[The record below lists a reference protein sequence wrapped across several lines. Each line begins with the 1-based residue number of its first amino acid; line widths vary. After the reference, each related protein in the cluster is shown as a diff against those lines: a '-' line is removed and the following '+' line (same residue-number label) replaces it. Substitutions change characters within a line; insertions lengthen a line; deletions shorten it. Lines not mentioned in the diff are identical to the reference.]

1 MKTKLRSYGLFD
13 YFNIVLM
20 LFLGAICV
28 LPLLHVVALS
38 FSSSPAVL
46 SNQVYFWPVEFTTAA
61 YQRAFEDPQLL
72 KSFWVSIKRV
82 CLGVSIG
89 LFVTCMA
96 GYVLSK
102 GGGRDGIAGHKFF
115 IIFFIFALLFN
126 GGLIPTYLLI
136 TNMGLYNS
144 IWAIV
149 LPGLTN
155 VFYIILIMNFFST
168 LPKSLEESAFLDGA
182 NHFQVFYKI
191 YLPLSVPV
199 VATVGLFMVV
209 FEWNEFFAGQIYMK
223 ADNVPLSTFIKS
235 AITLPDFSTSDPE
248 ELQKLNFRSIS
259 SAQVVFAALPILAL
273 FPVLQK
279 FFTRGIV
286 IGGVKE

>member
-1 MKTKLRSYGLFD
+1 MKIKLKSLGLFD

-20 LFLGAICV
+20 LFIGLICL
-28 LPLLHVVALS
+28 LPLLHVVSLS
-38 FSSSPAVL
+38 FSSAPAVM
-46 SNQVYFWPVEFTTAA
+46 SNKVFFWPVDFTTAA
-61 YQRAFEDPQLL
+61 YERALEDPQLL
-72 KSFWVSIKRV
+72 KSFWISIKRV
-82 CLGVSIG
+82 GLGVSLGI
-89 LFVTCMA
+89 FVTCLA

-115 IIFFIFALLFN
+115 VVFFIIPLLFG

-136 TNMGLYNS
+136 TGMGLYNS

-155 VFYIILIMNFFST
+155 VFYIILVMSFFST

-182 NHFQVFYKI
+182 NHLQVFLKI
-191 YLPLSVPV
+191 YLPLSMPI
-199 VATVGLFMVV
+199 VATIGLFMVV
-209 FEWNEFFAGQIYMK
+209 FEWNEFFAGQIYMESN
-223 ADNVPLSTFIKS
+223 NVPLSTFIKS
-235 AITLPDFSTSDPE
+235 AITVPDFATSNSE
-248 ELQKLNFRSIS
+248 EIAKLNYRSINA
-259 SAQVVFAALPILAL
+259 AQVVFAALPILAL

>member
-1 MKTKLRSYGLFD
+1 MNNKLKSYGLFD

-20 LFLGAICV
+20 LFLGLICL
-28 LPLLHVVALS
+28 LPLMHVVALS
-38 FSSSPAVL
+38 FSSAPAVM
-46 SNQVYFWPVEFTTAA
+46 SNQVFFWPVNFTTAA
-61 YQRAFEDPQLL
+61 YERAIEDPQLL
-72 KSFWVSIKRV
+72 KSFLVSIKRV
-82 CLGVSIG
+82 VLGVSLG
-89 LFVTCMA
+89 LFVTCLA
-96 GYVLSK
+96 GYVLSR
-102 GGGRDGIAGHKFF
+102 GGGRDGIKGHKFF
-115 IIFFIFALLFN
+115 IAFFIIALLFN

-136 TNMGLYNS
+136 TGMGLYNS

-155 VFYIILIMNFFST
+155 VFYIILVMNFFST

-191 YLPLSVPV
+191 YLPLSMPV
-199 VATVGLFMVV
+199 VATIGLFMVV
-209 FEWNEFFAGQIYMK
+209 FEWNEFFAGQIYMQT
-223 ADNVPLSTFIKS
+223 DNVPLSTFIKS
-235 AITLPDFSTSDPE
+235 AITVPDFSNSNSE
-248 ELQKLNFRSIS
+248 ELTKLNFRSIS
-259 SAQVVFAALPILAL
+259 AAQVVFGALPILAL